1 MTKPSKPTSDYPLFA
16 HANGQWAKK
25 IGGKLCYFGPWG
37 DPEGALSRYR
47 GHDTQASNGRQQRVS
62 KTTLPRSVPPVKP
75 RKDFPLYA
83 HASGRWA
90 KKVRG
95 VTRFFGPWDDPQG
108 AIEQMA

>member
-25 IGGKLCYFGPWG
+25 IKGKLCYFGPWD
-37 DPEGALSRYR
+37 DPEGAFLRYL
-47 GHDTQASNGRQQRVS
+47 GHDTEASNGRQHRVS
-62 KTTLPRSVPPVKP
+62 NFKVSPSGQPVKP
-75 RKDFPLYA
+75 RKGFPLYA

-95 VTRFFGPWDDPQG
+95 VTRFF
-108 AIEQMA
+108 A